1 MLLDSRPCPFNPSP
15 QGNGPFEEI
24 TTGQKKTKK
33 KPKIS
38 FSPGGMISDK
48 GHFGNLE
55 QFNDVD
61 NILPAS
67 PLEVAMVAP

>member
-1 MLLDSRPCPFNPSP
+1 MLLDPRPCPFDLSS
-15 QGNGPFEEI
+15 QGNAPFEEM

-38 FSPGGMISDK
+38 FSLGGMISDK

-55 QFNDVD
+55 QFNDVN
-61 NILPAS
+61 NILPAL
-67 PLEVAMVAP
+67 PLEVAVVAP